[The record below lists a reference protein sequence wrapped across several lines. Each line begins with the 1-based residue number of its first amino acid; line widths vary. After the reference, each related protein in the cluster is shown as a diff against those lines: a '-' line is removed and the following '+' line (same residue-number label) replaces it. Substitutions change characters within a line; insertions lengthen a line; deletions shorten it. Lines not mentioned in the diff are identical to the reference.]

1 VSTPDPVQQIF
12 FEGQAVAVDTQAI
25 ESALR
30 RLWAEGRQED
40 RGVVR
45 ACMANLVVYAGTP
58 AAADEAALAIAEI
71 TATHLVRAIV
81 LVSDV
86 TAAAPALRA
95 WLSAHCQL
103 PKASGLRVCC
113 EQVRLEAAGEAVD
126 HLPSAVLPLLVPD
139 LPVIV
144 WWMGDPPFGASLFE
158 QLIETADRLLVDTH
172 SFEEPTFSLARLAA
186 LVRQRS
192 GHLAVSDLN
201 WARLAPWQDQLAQ
214 AFDSAETLPYLDR
227 ADRMTVH
234 YLRRSGE
241 HGVPEEALLLAG
253 WFLNRL
259 GWKQPPALTRIA
271 HGHFRGRLRRA
282 GREFALEIAPREI
295 EVPAEQASRAGLLL
309 TVEVRA
315 TLAEREATFQIE
327 RIDWEHDTITTTIA
341 LPDMTPLT
349 SARRRP
355 QRTLASLLAAD
366 LSRLDHDYLFEA
378 ALETAAHLSG
388 ALELLPR

>member
-1 VSTPDPVQQIF
+1 MSTADPAQEIF
-12 FEGQAVAVDTQAI
+12 FGGQAVAVDTQAI
-25 ESALR
+25 EAALR
-30 RLWAEGRQED
+30 HLWAEGRQDE
-40 RGVVR
+40 RGVMR

-58 AAADEAALAIAEI
+58 AVADEVGAAIAEI
-71 TATHLVRAIV
+71 AATHLVRSIV
-81 LVSDV
+81 LVSDA
-86 TAAAPALRA
+86 TAPGSTLQA
-95 WLSAHCQL
+95 WLSAHCQM
-103 PKASGLRVCC
+103 PMSNGLRVCC
-113 EQVRLEAAGEAVD
+113 EQIRLMAQGEAVE

-144 WWMGDPPFGASLFE
+144 WWMGDPPFGSSLFE
-158 QLIETADRLLVDTH
+158 QLIEAADRLLVDTN
-172 SFEEPTFSLARLAA
+172 SFEEPTFSLTRLAS
-186 LVRQRS
+186 LVRHRS

-201 WARLAPWQDQLAQ
+201 WARLVVWQDQLAQ

-227 ADRMTVH
+227 TDRLAIA

-241 HGVPEEALLLAG
+241 HVIPEEALLLAG

-271 HGHFRGRLRRA
+271 QGHFRGRLRRA
-282 GREFALEIAPREI
+282 GRELALEIAPREVD
-295 EVPAEQASRAGLLL
+295 VPAAQASRAGLLL
-309 TVEVRA
+309 SVEVRA
-315 TLAEREATFQIE
+315 TLSEREAVFRIE
-327 RIDWEHDTITTTIA
+327 RQDWEHDTITTTIA
-341 LPDMTPLT
+341 LPDMAPLV

-355 QRTLASLLAAD
+355 QRTLATLLAAD